1 MRNVNEYFKGIYL
14 GIIFRNIL
22 WKRKKVINFF
32 TNFYIF
38 LKNSINFFLK
48 NSPLTNA

>member
-1 MRNVNEYFKGIYL
+1 MRNVNEYFKCIYL
-14 GIIFRNIL
+14 GNNFRNIL
-22 WKRKKVINFF
+22 WKRKKVINLF

-48 NSPLTNA
+48 NSTLTNA

>member
-1 MRNVNEYFKGIYL
+1 MNTLKVYIYEL
-14 GIIFRNIL
+14 FLEIFYG
-22 WKRKKVINFF
+22 KEKKVINLF

-38 LKNSINFFLK
+38 LKNSINFFKK